1 MIALLAAVLLA
12 PQGAEVTAI
21 QLPPDV
27 VLTDV
32 LVVDA
37 DGDGR
42 DDLVL
47 ACRDGTRR
55 ELRLHLR
62 RSDGPPF
69 ATTPSVPPYPLET
82 DVVAFTFADT
92 TPAPGRELVLLTPER
107 AVAVER
113 GDDGAPSYTPLCTL
127 RLVWPAAAAEFALPL
142 PEARVDVDG
151 DGREDLLLPQ
161 PEGALLWRAERAPT
175 PFALPPRQSPL
186 AGRARGPNGN
196 GGPASLSRD
205 ELQLRLPFGGDD
217 GPRGLTGPLLRVR
230 TEAPPCR
237 VGDLDGDG
245 RLDLAAL
252 RNDALH
258 VFLQR
263 PEGTFA
269 AAAWPLPLPEDRLS
283 LFDPAF
289 DVQTDDLDGD
299 GRADLLLTT
308 SARRG
313 DEVEVRVDTFLGRE
327 HGGFADAATG
337 RLRVQALAR
346 PPQLVDV
353 DGDGARDLVL
363 VTVRVDMLRRL
374 TGDGPTALEAQLL
387 VFRNAGGRFAQP
399 AMLQRLL
406 RLPTGANGRNA
417 TFVQIVDGA
426 LFAFAEDTLERRPLA
441 RDGDR
446 LDLASPTARFA
457 LPDGARVEGTIHD
470 GEVLVRTEHELL
482 VVRLR

>member
-1 MIALLAAVLLA
+1 MIALLASLLFA

-32 LVVDA
+32 LAVDV

-62 RSDGPPF
+62 GAGEPPF
-69 ATTPSVPPYPLET
+69 AATPSAPPYPLET
-82 DVVAFTFADT
+82 DVVAFTFADA

-113 GDDGAPSYTPLCTL
+113 GDDGAPRYAPLCPL
-127 RLVWPAAAAEFALPL
+127 RLVWPAADAEFALPL
-142 PEARVDVDG
+142 PEARLDLDG

-161 PEGALLWRAERAPT
+161 PDGALLWRAQRAPT
-175 PFALPPRQSPL
+175 PFALPPRQNPL
-186 AGRARGPNGN
+186 AGRTRGANGN

-205 ELQLRLPFGGDD
+205 ELQLRLPFGDD
-217 GPRGLTGPLLRVR
+217 GPRGLAGPLLRVR
-230 TEAPPCR
+230 TDTPPCR

-245 RLDLAAL
+245 RADVAAL

-258 VFLQR
+258 VFAQR
-263 PEGTFA
+263 PDGTFA
-269 AAAWPLPLPEDRLS
+269 AATWQLPLPEDRLA

-289 DVQTDDLDGD
+289 DVQTADLDGD
-299 GRADLLLTT
+299 RRADLLLTT

-313 DEVEVRVDTFLGRE
+313 DEIEVRVDTFLGRE
-327 HGGFADAATG
+327 DGGFADAATG

-363 VTVRVDMLRRL
+363 VTVRVDRLRGL
-374 TGDGPTALEAQLL
+374 TGDGPSALEAQLL

-399 AMLQRLL
+399 ALLQQLL

-426 LFAFAEDTLERRPLA
+426 LFAFAEAMLERRPLE

-446 LDLASPTARFA
+446 LRLAAPTARFA
-457 LPDGARVEGTIHD
+457 LPDDARVEGTVQG